1 MNVFTG
7 IWDLITLIG
16 ALGLFLYGMK
26 LMSEALQKV
35 AGSRMR
41 HILGAMTNNR
51 FKGAFT
57 GLLVTTTI
65 QSSSATTVMVVSFV
79 NAGLLSLTGAV
90 AVIMGANI
98 GTTVTAWII
107 SLLGF
112 KISLSFLS
120 LPLIGLS
127 FPLFF
132 SKNSLRKSW
141 GEFII
146 GFAILF
152 IGLQFLKES
161 VPDIK
166 SNPEVL
172 TFLSAYTNLGFW
184 SILIFVAIGSVLTIL
199 IQSSSA
205 TMALTLVLTYNGLVP
220 FELAAAMVLGEN
232 IGTTVTA
239 NLAALVANV
248 SAKRAA
254 RAHFLFNIFGVIWIL
269 ALFFPFLRMIDYFVS
284 LNHGISV
291 LATNLSVADFESVKS
306 IYPIGLS
313 LFHTAFNIIN
323 TLLLIGFVGFI
334 AKVATLMVK
343 SRDEED
349 EEFRLKYI
357 NAGLLSTSELST
369 ILAQKE
375 IAAFGK
381 RVEKMFCLIP
391 ILIEEHKP
399 KKYAKLLER
408 IKKYEQITDNL
419 EDEIAAYLSKML
431 EGEISH
437 ESSRKIMAM
446 LAIIDN
452 LESNADVIY
461 QVSRVIDL
469 NHQRKTYIP
478 DEQIQLLKEL
488 WELVKQSFAE
498 MNRNLEQSLWNV
510 NVKKATEIEKEINR
524 KRNELRFRHFEDLK
538 AKKYKHKIGVFYTD
552 TFSLSEKIGDYVI
565 NVTEAIEESKKQ
577 EAKKSR

>member
-1 MNVFTG
+1 MSIFTI
-7 IWDLITLIG
+7 IWELITLIG
-16 ALGLFLYGMK
+16 ALGLFLFGMK

-51 FKGAFT
+51 FKGALT

-65 QSSSATTVMVVSFV
+65 QSSSATTVMIVSFV

-112 KISLSFLS
+112 KISMSFLS
-120 LPLIGLS
+120 LPLIGISL
-127 FPLFF
+127 PLFF
-132 SKNSLRKSW
+132 SKNGTKKSW
-141 GEFII
+141 GEFVI

-161 VPDIK
+161 VPDFK
-166 SNPEVL
+166 SNSAAL
-172 TFLSAYTNLGFW
+172 NFLSSYTDMGY
-184 SILIFVAIGSVLTIL
+184 GSVLLFVFIGTLLTII

-205 TMALTLVLTYNGLVP
+205 TMALTLVMTYNGLIP
-220 FELAAAMVLGEN
+220 FDLAAAMVLGEN

-239 NLAALVANV
+239 NIAAIVANT

-254 RAHFLFNIFGVIWIL
+254 RAHLLFNLFGVVWIL
-269 ALFFPFLRMIDYFVS
+269 AVFYPFLRGIDYIVS
-284 LNHGISV
+284 AKHGISV
-291 LATNLSVADFESVKS
+291 LATKLSGPEFESVKS
-306 IYPIGLS
+306 VYPIALS
-313 LFHTAFNIIN
+313 LFHTAFNVIN

-343 SRDEED
+343 QKDEDE
-349 EEFRLKYI
+349 EEFRLMYI
-357 NAGLLSTSELST
+357 TTGILSTSELST
-369 ILAQKE
+369 VLAQKE
-375 IAAFGK
+375 IANFGK
-381 RVEKMFCLIP
+381 RVEKMFCFIP
-391 ILIEEHKP
+391 ELIEMQKP
-399 KKYAKLLER
+399 KKYSKLLER
-408 IKKYEQITDNL
+408 IKKYEQITDNI

-431 EGEISH
+431 EGEISS

-461 QVSRVIDL
+461 QISRVIDL
-469 NHQRKTYIP
+469 NYQQKNHIP
-478 DEQIQLLKEL
+478 EEQIASLKEL
-488 WELVKQSFAE
+488 WALVEQSFKE
-498 MNRNLEQSLWNV
+498 MNRNLDQSLWSV
-510 NVKKATEIEKEINR
+510 MPAKAHEIENLINL
-524 KRNELRFRHFEDLK
+524 KRNELRVKHLEDLK
-538 AKKYKHKIGVFYTD
+538 AKKYKHKVGVFYTD
-552 TFSLSEKIGDYVI
+552 MFSLSEKIGDYVI
-565 NVTEAIEESKKQ
+565 NVTEAIEESKKY
-577 EAKKSR
+577 K

>member
-1 MNVFTG
+1 MNTFNF
-7 IWDLITLIG
+7 IWSTITLVG
-16 ALGLFLYGMK
+16 ALGLFLFGMK

-35 AGSRMR
+35 AGSKMR

-112 KISLSFLS
+112 KVSLSFLS

-127 FPLFF
+127 FPLLFA
-132 SKNSLRKSW
+132 KGGLRKSW

-166 SNPEVL
+166 SNPEAFQFL
-172 TFLSAYTNLGFW
+172 TAYTDMGFW
-184 SILIFVAIGSVLTIL
+184 SVILFVAIGTLLTII

-205 TMALTLVLTYNGLVP
+205 TMALTLVMTYNGLIP
-220 FELAAAMVLGEN
+220 FEMAAAMVLGEN
-232 IGTTVTA
+232 IGTTITA
-239 NLAALVANV
+239 NLAALVANT

-254 RAHFLFNIFGVIWIL
+254 RAHLLFNLFGVAWIL
-269 ALFFPFLRMIDYFVS
+269 AVFYPFLRGIDYIVNI
-284 LNHGISV
+284 NHGISV
-291 LATNLSVADFESVKS
+291 LKTDLSTADFESVKNA
-306 IYPIGLS
+306 YPIALS
-313 LFHTAFNIIN
+313 LFHTLFNIIN
-323 TLLLIGFVGFI
+323 TFLLIGFVDFI
-334 AKVATLMVK
+334 AKIATRLVK
-343 SRDEED
+343 QKEEED

-357 NAGLLSTSELST
+357 NTGLLSTSEIST
-369 ILAQKE
+369 VLAQKE
-375 IAAFGK
+375 ISVFGH
-381 RVEKMFCLIP
+381 RVEKMFGFIP
-391 ILIEEHKP
+391 QLFEEQKP
-399 KKYAKLLER
+399 KKFQKLIER
-408 IKKYEQITDNL
+408 IKKYEEITDNL

-431 EGEISH
+431 EGEVSS
-437 ESSRKIMAM
+437 ESSKKILAM

-461 QVSRVIDL
+461 QISRVVEQ
-469 NHQRKTYIP
+469 NYERKVKIP
-478 DEQIQLLKEL
+478 EEQIKLLGEL
-488 WELVKQSFAE
+488 WTLVKASFNE
-498 MNRNLEQSLWNV
+498 MNNNLEQSLWS
-510 NVKKATEIEKEINR
+510 VKPDKAHKLERDINA
-524 KRNELRFRHFEDLK
+524 KRNELRLRHFEDLK
-538 AKKYKHKIGVFYTD
+538 AKKYKHKVGVFYTD
-552 TFSLSEKIGDYVI
+552 LFSLSEKIGDYVI
-565 NVTEAIEESKKQ
+565 NVTEAIEDSKKY
-577 EAKKSR
+577 

>member
-1 MNVFTG
+1 MNIIFTFL
-7 IWDLITLIG
+7 WNTITLIG
-16 ALGLFLYGMK
+16 ALGLFLFGMK

-35 AGSRMR
+35 AGSKMR

-51 FKGAFT
+51 FKGALT
-57 GLLVTTTI
+57 GVLVTTTI

-112 KISLSFLS
+112 KVSLSFLS

-132 SKNSLRKSW
+132 SKNGLRKSW
-141 GEFII
+141 GEFVI

-166 SNPEVL
+166 SNPDAL
-172 TFLSAYTNLGFW
+172 SFLSAYVDLGFW
-184 SILIFVAIGSVLTIL
+184 SVLIFVLIGTILTII

-205 TMALTLVLTYNGLVP
+205 TMALTLVLSYNGLIP

-232 IGTTVTA
+232 IGTTITA
-239 NLAALVANV
+239 NLAAMVANT

-254 RAHFLFNIFGVIWIL
+254 RAHLLFNIFGVIWIL
-269 ALFFPFLRMIDYFVS
+269 LLFKPFLGFIDYVVNI
-284 LNHGISV
+284 NHGVSI
-291 LATNLSVADFESVKS
+291 LAGNLSSAEFESVKGV
-306 IYPIGLS
+306 YPIGLS
-313 LFHTAFNIIN
+313 LFHTTFNVLN
-323 TLLLIGFVGFI
+323 TIFLIGFVNTI
-334 AKVATLMVK
+334 AKVATYLVK
-343 SRDEED
+343 QNDEED

-357 NAGLLSTSELST
+357 NTSLLSTTEIST
-369 ILAQKE
+369 VLAQKE
-375 IAAFGK
+375 IANFGK
-381 RVEKMFCLIP
+381 RVEKMFCFIPQLID
-391 ILIEEHKP
+391 EKKP
-399 KKYAKLLER
+399 KKYSKLLER
-408 IKKYEQITDNL
+408 IKKYEEITDNI

-431 EGEISH
+431 EGEMSN

-461 QVSRVIDL
+461 QISRVIDQ
-469 NHQRKTYIP
+469 NNQRKITIP
-478 DEQIQLLKEL
+478 EEQVDLLKEL
-488 WELVKQSFAE
+488 WALVRESFEE
-498 MNRNLEQSLWNV
+498 MNSNLDQSLWSV
-510 NVKKATEIEKEINR
+510 NPEKALSIEKRINI
-524 KRNELRFRHFEDLK
+524 KRNELRIKHFEDLK
-538 AKKYKHKIGVFYTD
+538 AKKYKHKVGVFYTD
-552 TFSLSEKIGDYVI
+552 IFSLSEKIGDYVI
-565 NVTEAIEESKKQ
+565 NVTEAIEESKKY
-577 EAKKSR
+577 

>member
-1 MNVFTG
+1 MNIFSFL
-7 IWDLITLIG
+7 WDSITLIG
-16 ALGLFLYGMK
+16 ALGLFLFGMK

-35 AGSRMR
+35 AGSKMR

-57 GLLVTTTI
+57 GVLVTTAI

-132 SKNSLRKSW
+132 SKNGLRKSW

-166 SNPEVL
+166 SSPEVL
-172 TFLSAYTNLGFW
+172 NFLATYTNMGFLS
-184 SILIFVAIGSVLTIL
+184 ILLFVLIGTILTII

-205 TMALTLVLTYNGLVP
+205 TMALTLVLTYNGLIP
-220 FELAAAMVLGEN
+220 FEMAAAMVLGEN
-232 IGTTVTA
+232 IGTTITA
-239 NLAALVANV
+239 NLAAMVANT

-254 RAHFLFNIFGVIWIL
+254 RAHLLFNIFGVVWIL
-269 ALFFPFLRMIDYFVS
+269 AIFTPFLRVVDYIVN

-291 LATNLSVADFESVKS
+291 LATNLAPEEFESVKG

-313 LFHTAFNIIN
+313 LFHTMFNILN
-323 TLLLIGFVGFI
+323 TVFLLGFVGFI
-334 AKVATLMVK
+334 AKVATRMVK
-343 SRDEED
+343 QKDDED
-349 EEFRLKYI
+349 EEFRLTYI
-357 NAGLLSTSELST
+357 NTGLLSTSEIAT
-369 ILAQKE
+369 VLAQKE
-375 IAAFGK
+375 IVVFGK
-381 RVEKMFCLIP
+381 RVEKMFGFIP
-391 ILIEEHKP
+391 QLIEEQKP
-399 KKYAKLLER
+399 KKFSKLLER
-408 IKKYEQITDNL
+408 IKKYEEITDNL

-431 EGEISH
+431 EGEISN

-446 LAIIDN
+446 LSIIDN

-461 QVSRVIDL
+461 QVSSVIDQ
-469 NHQRKTYIP
+469 NIQRKIVIP
-478 DEQIQLLKEL
+478 EEQILLLKEL
-488 WELVKQSFAE
+488 WALVSESFEE
-498 MNRNLEQSLWNV
+498 MNANLEQSLWSV
-510 NVKKATEIEKEINR
+510 DPEKALAIENQINT
-524 KRNELRFRHFEDLK
+524 KRNELRLKHFEDLK
-538 AKKYKHKIGVFYTD
+538 AKNYKHKVGVFYTD
-552 TFSLSEKIGDYVI
+552 IFSLSEKIGDYVI
-565 NVTEAIEESKKQ
+565 NVTEAIEESKKH
-577 EAKKSR
+577 